1 MTYGAKLQEMAR
13 DRSDAQKLLMQN
25 GKPFIEHFHKIYSEG
40 VYGINFPHHCA
51 EMQAW
56 FMRCVKTKLQHSNKP
71 IECGDFI
78 KWFFKAGGNLDAS
91 QGFTDSVE
99 KRPYILFCE
108 ELMSD
113 KGRDLQDIAE
123 YSLTVGVAPNEPTK
137 YDWK

>member
-56 FMRCVKTKLQHSNKP
+56 FMRCVKTKL
-71 IECGDFI
+71 
-78 KWFFKAGGNLDAS
+78 
-91 QGFTDSVE
+91 
-99 KRPYILFCE
+99 
-108 ELMSD
+108 
-113 KGRDLQDIAE
+113 
-123 YSLTVGVAPNEPTK
+123 
-137 YDWK
+137 